1 MKQDRLL
8 TFEQGLDRCRAL
20 LMQHPD
26 SRALLSISKQIEFLI
41 DLDKGVVQDASRLR
55 EITIGVLT
63 AREVEPLDESA
74 AELFYKIAS
83 EASRM

>member
-8 TFEQGLDRCRAL
+8 TFEQGLEKYRHL

-41 DLDKGVVQDASRLR
+41 DLEKGVVLDVSRLR

-63 AREVEPLDESA
+63 AREVEPLDKGA
-74 AELFYKIAS
+74 AEIL
-83 EASRM
+83 